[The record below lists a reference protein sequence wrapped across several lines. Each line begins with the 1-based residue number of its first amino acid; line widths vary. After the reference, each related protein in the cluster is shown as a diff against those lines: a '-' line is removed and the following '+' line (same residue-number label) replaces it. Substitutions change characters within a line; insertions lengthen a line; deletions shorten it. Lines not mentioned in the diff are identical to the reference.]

1 MEFVSKEELTKN
13 LECVY
18 KNDQKMINWCLKDID
33 FAIKLRNKIV
43 TFYKPHIEKNFCFG
57 FDEHVEGDIAKAHN
71 QAEIARNNFE
81 YFKRKNLSQIDN
93 DIASLENKNN
103 DFIISKLYWNESGD
117 FVGIRRIREFDYK
130 DKFDLITDDERK
142 EYIEAYKLHKERFS
156 KRIDTYLKKYGLK
169 KVHSWTYSV
178 WD

>member
-1 MEFVSKEELTKN
+1 MELVSKEELTKN

-18 KNDQKMINWCLKDID
+18 KNDQKMIDWSLKNID
-33 FAIKLRNKIV
+33 FASKLRNKIV

-57 FDEHVEGDIAKAHN
+57 FDERIEGDIAEAHK

-81 YFKRKNLSQIDN
+81 YFKRKNLYQIGN
-93 DIASLENKNN
+93 EIAKLEDKNN
-103 DFIISKLYWNESGD
+103 NFIISKKYWNESGD
-117 FVGIRRIREFDYK
+117 FVGINYVREFDIK
-130 DKFDLITDDERK
+130 NTSDLITDDERK

-169 KVHSWTYSV
+169 KVHSWTYSI

>member
-13 LECVY
+13 LELVY
-18 KNDQKMINWCLKDID
+18 KNDQKMINWCLKNID

-43 TFYKPHIEKNFCFG
+43 TFYKPHINKNFCFG

-103 DFIISKLYWNESGD
+103 DFIISKQYWDESDD
-117 FVGIRRIREFDYK
+117 FISINRAKEFCIK
-130 DKFDLITDDERK
+130 NISDLITDDERK
-142 EYIEAYKLHKERFS
+142 EFIKAYKLHKERFS

-169 KVHSWTYSV
+169 KVCSWTYSTC
-178 WD
+178 D